1 MKHGTYV
8 VNFKKNR
15 STETPQLTLYVTDND
30 TSLRCVDTPAL
41 DLLILCSKTKL
52 WQILR
57 INFRHMISKEK
68 WWNDS

>member
-30 TSLRCVDTPAL
+30 TSVGCVDTPAL

-52 WQILR
+52 
-57 INFRHMISKEK
+57 
-68 WWNDS
+68 

>member
-15 STETPQLTLYVTDND
+15 STETSQLTLYVTDND

-52 WQILR
+52 
-57 INFRHMISKEK
+57 
-68 WWNDS
+68 

>member
-30 TSLRCVDTPAL
+30 TSVGCVDTPAL

-57 INFRHMISKEK
+57 INFCHMISKEK
-68 WWNDS
+68 WWNNS